1 MQITQNY
8 CGLHNAIMQQQQQQL
23 NAAYCTCNSQLL
35 RLPHQI
41 RDRQIERGMDRE
53 RQGVGTAGQTVGQS
67 IVYYFKLA
75 AQKVI
80 SDHCKLC
87 HTAKMSPTRRSR
99 TIRDQQQKKN
109 DWQRDEEEGSKRSR

>member
-35 RLPHQI
+35 RLHHQI
-41 RDRQIERGMDRE
+41 MDRQTERGMDRK
-53 RQGVGTAGQTVGQS
+53 TAGQTVGQS

-75 AQKVI
+75 AQI
-80 SDHCKLC
+80 CGI
-87 HTAKMSPTRRSR
+87 AKS
-99 TIRDQQQKKN
+99 N
-109 DWQRDEEEGSKRSR
+109 

>member
-8 CGLHNAIMQQQQQQL
+8 CGQHNAIMQQQQQQL

-41 RDRQIERGMDRE
+41 RDGQTERGMDRE
-53 RQGVGTAGQTVGQS
+53 RQGVGAAGQTVGQS

-75 AQKVI
+75 AQI
-80 SDHCKLC
+80 CGI
-87 HTAKMSPTRRSR
+87 AKS
-99 TIRDQQQKKN
+99 N
-109 DWQRDEEEGSKRSR
+109 